1 MRKLAWLQALGK
13 TFRLRAPSNAKQK
26 EVLMRHLPRVMLLGS
41 LIVLSG
47 SPVCRAQGLAQ
58 SGFWVAGELGYGSA
72 TLNSDVSSHS
82 SRGLSMGLEGGYAF
96 NPTISLGLRLN
107 GCSLE
112 ASNLNDPSKGESIS
126 LFSAVVRVTR
136 CPGRGYSC
144 GAVPVPC
151 ATPTTIP
158 WRSTVA
164 APGCALVPGTS
175 SPFRTASASR
185 PWWITPGGNSMM

>member
-126 LFSAVVRVTR
+126 LFSAVVRV
-136 CPGRGYSC
+136 Y
-144 GAVPVPC
+144 PVPGQGLFLRGG
-151 ATPTTIP
+151 AGSLRYTNNHPLAFDG
-158 WRSTVA
+158 S
-164 APGCALVPGTS
+164 GTGLCLGAGYEFP
-175 SPFRTASASR
+175 PFEPPPHRAR
-185 PWWITPGGNSMM
+185 GGLHLGETR